1 MFNGYSACENFC
13 AWLFTPEHKGFTAIA
28 HNMKG
33 FDGQFIMAWI
43 LKQGMTPDVIPN
55 GGLIM
60 SILHPSLKIR
70 IIDSLNFL
78 PMPLSKIPDC
88 FGFKELRK
96 GYFPHLLIL
105 NKTKI
110 TKEPFLKPDFTVL
123 ILWDQQSDV
132 DILRRCCLEFRGQFQ
147 EITQVDPFQYVTI
160 ASACMAVFRSLHVTP
175 NTIAMVPIHGY
186 VNDIRYSPDSIRW
199 LDFVSHNENIVI
211 LHALN
216 GTEEEKSTTSKVFE
230 VPFLQD
236 RLNPRDAFFGGRT
249 NALKLFYEGSA
260 KYVDFTSLY
269 PWVNK
274 YCVYPIGHPEIITK
288 DFKDVDSYFGLILC
302 RVIPPRALY
311 LPVLP
316 YRCQGKLMFPLC
328 RTCTENMQQTICT
341 HSDEERALTGTWV
354 SEEVKLAKRKGYI
367 IAEIY
372 EVYHFPSTSDCL
384 FKHYIDLFLKI
395 KQESSG
401 WPREC
406 ETPSQKK
413 NTYITRYKLREGIT
427 LDENNIC
434 KNPGRRQVA
443 KLALNSFWGRLK
455 IYICLRKKWQRFSG
469 NLVKDFVKQDTSTNI
484 FIAAFTT
491 AWARLKL
498 YQEMDKLGENVLY
511 HDTDSIIYASDGM
524 NDPPL
529 GNFLGE
535 FTDELEG
542 DEITTFVSGG
552 PKIMAI
558 KPKMVRLAAK
568 FVDSR

>member
-1 MFNGYSACENFC
+1 MSCPPGQPQRCKDCDRLCVSESCYQAHKTVTGKKKEKSLCDKLCENFC

-216 GTEEEKSTTSKVFE
+216 GTGEKKIHGIFVDGYCLE
-230 VPFLQD
+230 
-236 RLNPRDAFFGGRT
+236 T
-249 NALKLFYEGSA
+249 NTVYQFHECFYHGCPICYDPDSVHPLKGISMATVKENGH
-260 KYVDFTSLY
+260 DLY
-269 PWVNK
+269 SSS
-274 YCVYPIGHPEIITK
+274 
-288 DFKDVDSYFGLILC
+288 F
-302 RVIPPRALY
+302 RR
-311 LPVLP
+311 
-316 YRCQGKLMFPLC
+316 
-328 RTCTENMQQTICT
+328 
-341 HSDEERALTGTWV
+341 
-354 SEEVKLAKRKGYI
+354 
-367 IAEIY
+367 
-372 EVYHFPSTSDCL
+372 FPS
-384 FKHYIDLFLKI
+384 
-395 KQESSG
+395 
-401 WPREC
+401 R
-406 ETPSQKK
+406 
-413 NTYITRYKLREGIT
+413 RT
-427 LDENNIC
+427 L
-434 KNPGRRQVA
+434 GA
-443 KLALNSFWGRLK
+443 
-455 IYICLRKKWQRFSG
+455 
-469 NLVKDFVKQDTSTNI
+469 
-484 FIAAFTT
+484 
-491 AWARLKL
+491 
-498 YQEMDKLGENVLY
+498 
-511 HDTDSIIYASDGM
+511 
-524 NDPPL
+524 
-529 GNFLGE
+529 
-535 FTDELEG
+535 
-542 DEITTFVSGG
+542 
-552 PKIMAI
+552 
-558 KPKMVRLAAK
+558 
-568 FVDSR
+568 